1 MSDTRKRIVTIAIVI
16 ACVVGVAIGITLLN
30 GGMTQSQGNQGADAT
45 NAQQAQNQTK
55 PDDTPSNAHNGTTSS
70 TVTESIAPDDS
81 ANNTGTS
88 NATGQT
94 NAEPQYTGDKA
105 TSDDIALSEAARSY
119 DDDADTKLARD
130 LVSHLYE
137 YTSQSLGADWLSG
150 VMTYVDQNAMA
161 SHPNDKN
168 GDNDNH
174 VCDNVL
180 ATRTNSAWYE
190 PMSRYDG
197 ISSHVES
204 ITDGNVFANYN
215 NGTIYPVVRLYVT
228 YTANASTL
236 DTSND
241 TWKSM
246 NRFYDQVLVWLTP
259 DQSRVFMVTT
269 AKSTVIDYDINHVL
283 TERHILNEDEQRQ
296 KALQLSQTMGL

>member
-1 MSDTRKRIVTIAIVI
+1 MRKRIAILAIVI
-16 ACVVGVAIGITLLN
+16 ACVAVGIGFMLLN
-30 GGMTQSQGNQGADAT
+30 GSTTPDQNANDENAT
-45 NAQQAQNQTK
+45 NAQQTLTSNQTQSGN
-55 PDDTPSNAHNGTTSS
+55 DAMATNGTTTS
-70 TVTESIAPDDS
+70 TVTENIASDGNS
-81 ANNTGTS
+81 S
-88 NATGQT
+88 NASASNASGQT
-94 NAEPQYTGDKA
+94 NAEPQYTGERA
-105 TSDDIALSEAARSY
+105 TSDDRALSEAERSY
-119 DDDADTKLARD
+119 DKDTDSKLARD

-137 YTSQSLGADWLSG
+137 YTNQSLGSDWLPG
-150 VMTYVDQNAMA
+150 VMTYVDQNEMS
-161 SHPNDKN
+161 SHPNDRN
-168 GDNDNH
+168 GSNDDY
-174 VCDNVL
+174 VLDNVL

-190 PMSRYDG
+190 PLSRYDG

-204 ITDGNVFANYN
+204 ITNGNVFANYN

-228 YTANASTL
+228 YTANATML

-269 AKSTVIDYDINHVL
+269 TKSTVIDYDLNHVL
-283 TERHILNEDEQRQ
+283 TKQHILNEDEQRQ